1 MKKTPAST
9 DDVQL
14 GSTEAGQNGG
24 GGLLIDSV
32 ISEYDLAEQFELKKK
47 KLSLLQAKKRL
58 KEELPHKYGFTM
70 YQWQVDYQNAR
81 YNKNRFMTAANQ
93 VGKSTVQ
100 IAECIEMATNI
111 SLWSSMW
118 RRPPRVFFYFY
129 PNSQTLMREFE
140 SKWVPDLLPRGS
152 LKNHPVYGWK
162 VEKNNGVV
170 SALKFNSGVTVY
182 FLSYSMSVMNL
193 QASTVDAI
201 FADEELPENYWDELN
216 FRRKATNGYFS
227 MVFTATLGQQLWY
240 ETMERQG
247 ESDERFPTAWKK
259 QVSLYDCKFY
269 SDGTPS
275 HVDDE
280 YIQSAI
286 AFCKNEAEVQKRVYG
301 RFALDSGLKYPQF
314 DRARH
319 VIAPRPIDPRW
330 ELFAGVDIG
339 AGGSDNHPSTIVFV
353 AVNPDYTKAEVFEA
367 WKGDKQVTTDMDVYE
382 KLMEMMG
389 DRVFTVF
396 YDYHAKDFS
405 TICKRRG
412 LPVLKADK
420 RHDVGESVINV
431 LFKTNALHLH
441 NTPEIEALTYE
452 LTTLQSSTDK
462 RKAKDDLTDALRYAL
477 TRIPFSWEKMGIA
490 LKEKQ
495 QPLSPEY
502 SEDELYQMER
512 RRRGR
517 LEASEYTFEDELQE
531 WADMYDV

>member
-1 MKKTPAST
+1 MRTPAST
-9 DDVQL
+9 DDTQL
-14 GSTEAGQNGG
+14 GSVEAEQNGG
-24 GGLLIDSV
+24 GGLLIDKH
-32 ISEYDLAEQFELKKK
+32 IAHYDLAEEFELKKK
-47 KLSLLQAKKRL
+47 KLELLQAKK
-58 KEELPHKYGFTM
+58 KYKDELPHKYGFVLYDWQIK
-70 YQWQVDYQNAR
+70 YQQAR
-81 YNKNRFMTAANQ
+81 TNKNRFMTAANQ

-111 SLWSSMW
+111 ALWPSLW
-118 RRPPRVFFYFY
+118 RRSPRVFFYFY
-129 PNSQTLMREFE
+129 PNSQTLQREFE

-152 LKNHPVYGWK
+152 LKTHPVYGWRI
-162 VEKNNGVV
+162 EKNNGTV

-193 QASTVDAI
+193 QATTVDAI

-216 FRRKATNGYFS
+216 FRRKSTNGFFS
-227 MVFTATLGQQLWY
+227 MVFTATLGQRLWY
-240 ETMERQG
+240 ETMERVG
-247 ESDERFPTAWKK
+247 EQDEKVPTAWKQ
-259 QVSLYDCKFY
+259 QVSLFDCKFY

-286 AFCKNEAEVQKRVYG
+286 SFCKNEAEVQKRVYG

-314 DRARH
+314 DREIH
-319 VIAPRPIDPRW
+319 VIPPKPIDPRW
-330 ELFAGVDIG
+330 QLFAGVDIG
-339 AGGSDNHPSTIVFV
+339 AGGADNHPSTIIFV
-353 AVNPDYTKAEVFEA
+353 AVNPDYTKAEAFQA
-367 WKGDKQVTTDMDVYE
+367 WKGDKVVTTDMDVYE
-382 KLMEMMG
+382 KLIELME
-389 DRVFTVF
+389 DRQFTVF

-441 NTPEIEALTYE
+441 RTPEMEDLTYE

-477 TRIPFSWEKMGIA
+477 TRIPFSWEKMGIN

-495 QPLSPEY
+495 QPLAPEY
-502 SEDELYQMER
+502 SEDELHQMER
-512 RRRGR
+512 RKRGFK
-517 LEASEYTFEDELQE
+517 ESDSYSFEDEIRE
-531 WADMYDV
+531 WADMYDTE